1 MGYSGVVRKESDPVL
16 KLLLRELL
24 EASAYNHAL
33 CKGLYL
39 VLYSRRIDE
48 VT

>member
-39 VLYSRRIDE
+39 VLEKDRRSDI
-48 VT
+48 T